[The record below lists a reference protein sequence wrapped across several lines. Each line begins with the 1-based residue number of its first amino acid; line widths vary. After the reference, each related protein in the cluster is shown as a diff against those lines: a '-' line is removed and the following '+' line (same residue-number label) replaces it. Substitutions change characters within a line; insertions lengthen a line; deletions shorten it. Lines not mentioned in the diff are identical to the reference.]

1 MPIYEYHC
9 THCDH
14 HSEILQGIHD
24 AALVHCEECQ
34 QDTLKRLV
42 SASGFRLKG
51 GGWYETD
58 FKTATDKQKN
68 LVNTTTESTSNPVS
82 VAPVETKSSVKADDK
97 ATKTTESKKA
107 SDKASTTD

>member
-9 THCDH
+9 EHCDH
-14 HSEILQGIHD
+14 HSEILQGIND
-24 AALVHCEECQ
+24 AALMHCEQCQ

-58 FKTATDKQKN
+58 FKNPAKVEAKTS
-68 LVNTTTESTSNPVS
+68 VTTEN
-82 VAPVETKSSVKADDK
+82 
-97 ATKTTESKKA
+97 KTTDNKTVDNKKNVDN
-107 SDKASTTD
+107 SSSSE

>member
-9 THCDH
+9 EHCDH
-14 HSEILQGIHD
+14 HSEIFQGIHD
-24 AALVHCEECQ
+24 AALMHCEQCQ

-58 FKTATDKQKN
+58 FKTSAKVEAKPSVKTENKETTDNKA
-68 LVNTTTESTSNPVS
+68 VVD
-82 VAPVETKSSVKADDK
+82 KSSSS
-97 ATKTTESKKA
+97 E
-107 SDKASTTD
+107 